1 MSSLARQ
8 KTVKRNFRRGCGVQD
23 PWNLPCRMGRR
34 LPRPNLLLAVA
45 KLVKRDFQFPFELW
59 TWKLWVVRK
68 DPEIAQE
75 EDRLLSMMKTVKIW
89 KLSLK
94 KYLES
99 NIGLLQTNNR

>member
-8 KTVKRNFRRGCGVQD
+8 KAVKRNFRRGCGVQD
-23 PWNLPCRMGRR
+23 PWNLPHRMGRR

-68 DPEIAQE
+68 DPETAQG

-99 NIGLLQTNNR
+99 NIGLPQTNNR